1 MFILLLLTLLFGF
14 RIDATTYE
22 VDAELLSECKDGL
35 PVVFVDTI
43 TWTLYGDQDK
53 NGRLDGEDCN
63 WR

>member
-1 MFILLLLTLLFGF
+1 MFVFLLAMLFGF

-22 VDAELLSECKDGL
+22 VDAHLVSDCHDLDIAFIDSE
-35 PVVFVDTI
+35 
-43 TWTLYGDQDK
+43 TWTLYGDQDG